1 MEAIERALEAWA
13 PRALSVLRI
22 FVGLLFLQHGLQK
35 LLGFPAPLSFS
46 LSPLLYLA
54 TLIEIVGG
62 VLLIVGAFTRPAAFF
77 MSGEMAIAYLFVMAR
92 PMKSFFPLANG
103 GELEAFY
110 SVVFLYFV
118 FAGGGAWSLDRLVLK
133 RR

>member
-1 MEAIERALEAWA
+1 MEAIERVLEAWA
-13 PRALSVLRI
+13 PQALSVLRI

-35 LLGFPAPLSFS
+35 LFGFTAPISFS

-54 TLIEIVGG
+54 AIIEIVGG
-62 VLLIVGAFTRPAAFF
+62 TLVALGAFTRPAAFF
-77 MSGEMAIAYLFVMAR
+77 MSGEMAVAYLFVMAR

-110 SVVFLYFV
+110 SVVFLFFV
-118 FAGGGAWSLDRLVLK
+118 FAGGGAWSFDRLVLK
-133 RR
+133 RG

>member
-1 MEAIERALEAWA
+1 MM
-13 PRALSVLRI
+13 
-22 FVGLLFLQHGLQK
+22 G
-35 LLGFPAPLSFS
+35 
-46 LSPLLYLA
+46 
-54 TLIEIVGG
+54 
-62 VLLIVGAFTRPAAFF
+62 
-77 MSGEMAIAYLFVMAR
+77 R

-118 FAGGGAWSLDRLVLK
+118 FAGGGAWSLDRLVLN